1 MKNIII
7 IFLFMFVSNFS
18 FANNLNIGSTS
29 FNASNKTISFTISWD
44 NSWRVTTGPSN
55 WDAVWIFVKR
65 QACSTTNIWASSLLS
80 TTSADHTTSI
90 GSGTNLLTVDA
101 TSDGMG
107 VFIRRAALTT
117 ATGSIGTHTITLKLN
132 ASSTTNP
139 TIITGDNDNFK
150 VMGLEMVYVPQGS
163 FYLGDGRATNSG
175 NFSAGSVANT
185 ALLIDA
191 AKQNAG
197 LGIATVYTSSFSNG
211 APSALPASFPL
222 GYNGFY
228 CMKYELGVSA
238 YLEFIN
244 SLNYDQQA
252 HKLTK
257 WSTTAFPNILNAEIT
272 RSGAVSIKVSVPGT
286 FNTIPATFIQNVN
299 SYYRPIHELNWQDLA
314 SYLDW
319 SGLRPMTEFE
329 FEKACRG
336 NNAGTPN
343 TPVANEYPWGSTQ
356 ITSAQSSSNLGAINE
371 LIYVAGNNGVCQYSY
386 NDPTTH
392 SPMRSGSP
400 ATATSNRV
408 QAGATYYGI
417 MEMGGNVWEQCV
429 GGGNGYNY
437 SSFTSINGDGSL
449 TNLGLANVTGWPTS
463 GGSSGGTILRG
474 GGYNSGV
481 TNYVQVSDRTFLAG
495 SSLNSEVFNT
505 NGTNQVGGRGVR
517 TMSY

>member
-1 MKNIII
+1 MKKIII
-7 IFLFMFVSNFS
+7 IFLFMFASNIS
-18 FANNLNIGSTS
+18 FANNLNIGSTT

-90 GSGTNLLTVDA
+90 VSGTNLLTVDA

-107 VFIRRAALTT
+107 VFIRRSALTT
-117 ATGSIGTHTITLKLN
+117 ATGNISTHTITLKLN
-132 ASSTTNP
+132 SSSTTSP
-139 TIITGDNDNFK
+139 AIVTTDNDNFK
-150 VMGLEMVYVPQGS
+150 VLGLEMVYVPQGS
-163 FYLGDGRATNSG
+163 FYLGDGRASNG
-175 NFSAGSVANT
+175 QNFSAGNTPNT

-197 LGIATVYTSSFSNG
+197 LGVATVYTSSFSNG
-211 APSALPASFPL
+211 APSALPASFPI

-244 SLNYDQQA
+244 SLTYDQQA
-252 HKLTK
+252 RKLSK
-257 WSTTAFPNILNAEIT
+257 WSTTAFPNILNAVIT
-272 RSGAVSIKVSVPGT
+272 NSNAVSIKVSVPGT
-286 FNTIPATFIQNVN
+286 FNTIPATFVQSGI
-299 SYYRPIHELNWQDLA
+299 SYYKPIHELNWQDLA

-343 TPVANEYPWGSTQ
+343 APVANEYPWGNTTL
-356 ITSAQSSSNLGAINE
+356 TSANFSTNNGAINE
-371 LIYVAGNNGVCQYSY
+371 IINVAGNNGVCAYAT
-386 NDPTTH
+386 NDFATNN
-392 SPMRSGSP
+392 PMRSGSP
-400 ATATSNRV
+400 ATATTNRV

-417 MEMGGNVWEQCV
+417 MEMAGNVYEQCV
-429 GGGNGYNY
+429 GGGNGYDY
-437 SSFTSINGDGSL
+437 SSFTTINGDGSL

-463 GGSSGGTILRG
+463 GGVNSGTILRG
-474 GGYNSGV
+474 GGSNSYN
-481 TNYVQVSDRTFLAG
+481 TNYIQVSDRFFLG
-495 SSLNSEVFNT
+495 GTTLNSEGN
-505 NGTNQVGGRGVR
+505 NNSQNAVGGRGVR

>member
-7 IFLFMFVSNFS
+7 ILLFMFVNNFA

-29 FNASNKTISFTISWD
+29 FNAANKTVSFTISWD

-55 WDAVWIFVKR
+55 WDAVWVFIKR
-65 QACSTTNIWASSLLS
+65 QACSSTNIWASALLS
-80 TTSADHTTSI
+80 TTSADHTTAI

-107 VFIRRAALTT
+107 VFIRRSALTT

-163 FYLGDGRATNSG
+163 FYLGDGRATNAG

-197 LGIATVYTSSFSNG
+197 LGIATVYTSSFTYG

-238 YLEFIN
+238 YLDFIN
-244 SLNYDQQA
+244 SLDYDQQA
-252 HKLTK
+252 QKLKK
-257 WSTTAFPNILNAEIT
+257 WSSTAFPNILNAEIT

-286 FNTIPATFIQNVN
+286 FNTIPATFSQ
-299 SYYRPIHELNWQDLA
+299 SFYSTYKPIHELNWQDLA

-343 TPVANEYPWGSTQ
+343 NPVANEYPWGNTTL
-356 ITSAQSSSNLGAINE
+356 TSATYSSNNGFVNE
-371 LIYVAGNNGVCQYSY
+371 LIGQAGQNGVCAYTV
-386 NDPTTH
+386 NDFTTNN
-392 SPMRSGSP
+392 PMRSGSP
-400 ATATSNRV
+400 ATATTNRV

-417 MEMGGNVWEQCV
+417 MEMAGNVYEQCV
-429 GGGNGYNY
+429 GGGNGYDY
-437 SSFTSINGDGSL
+437 SSFTTINGDGSL
-449 TNLGLANVTGWPTS
+449 TNLGLANVTGWPTY
-463 GGSSGGTILRG
+463 GGTNSGTILRG
-474 GGYNSGV
+474 GGSNCNS
-481 TNYVQVSDRTFLAG
+481 TNYIQVSDRSLLAG
-495 SSLNSEVFNT
+495 STLNSEAN
-505 NGTNQVGGRGVR
+505 NNSQNAVGGRGVR

>member
-244 SLNYDQQA
+244 SLDYNQQA

-343 TPVANEYPWGSTQ
+343 APVANEYPWGNTTL
-356 ITSAQSSSNLGAINE
+356 TSASFSSNNGAINE
-371 LIYVAGNNGVCQYSY
+371 IINVAGNNGVCAYAT
-386 NDPTTH
+386 NDFGTNN
-392 SPMRSGSP
+392 PMRSGSP
-400 ATATSNRV
+400 ATATTNRV

-417 MEMGGNVWEQCV
+417 MEMAGNVYEQCV
-429 GGGNGYNY
+429 GGGNGYDY
-437 SSFTSINGDGSL
+437 SSFTTINGDGSL

-463 GGSSGGTILRG
+463 GGGNSGTILRG
-474 GGYNSGV
+474 GGSNSYN
-481 TNYVQVSDRTFLAG
+481 TNYIQVSDRFFLGG
-495 SSLNSEVFNT
+495 STLNSEGNNNT
-505 NGTNQVGGRGVR
+505 QNAVGGRGVR

>member
-1 MKNIII
+1 
-7 IFLFMFVSNFS
+7 MFVSNFS

-29 FNASNKTISFTISWD
+29 FNASNKTISFTISWE

-107 VFIRRAALTT
+107 VFIRRSALTT
-117 ATGSIGTHTITLKLN
+117 ATGNISTHTITLKLN
-132 ASSTTNP
+132 SSSTTSP
-139 TIITGDNDNFK
+139 AIVTTDNDNFK

-163 FYLGDGRATNSG
+163 FYLGDGRASNG
-175 NFSAGSVANT
+175 QNFSAGNTPNT

-197 LGIATVYTSSFSNG
+197 LGVANVYTSSFSNG

-244 SLNYDQQA
+244 SLDYNQQA

-257 WSTTAFPNILNAEIT
+257 WSTTAFPNILNAVIT
-272 RSGAVSIKVSVPGT
+272 NSSAISIKVSVPGT
-286 FNTIPATFIQNVN
+286 FNTIPATFVQSGI
-299 SYYRPIHELNWQDLA
+299 SYYKPIHELNWQDLA

-343 TPVANEYPWGSTQ
+343 APVANEYPWGNTTL
-356 ITSAQSSSNLGAINE
+356 TSASFSSNNGAINE
-371 LIYVAGNNGVCQYSY
+371 IINVAGNNGVCAYAT
-386 NDPTTH
+386 NDFGTNN
-392 SPMRSGSP
+392 PMRSGSP
-400 ATATSNRV
+400 ATATTNRV

-417 MEMGGNVWEQCV
+417 MEMAGNVYEQCV
-429 GGGNGYNY
+429 GGGNGYDY
-437 SSFTSINGDGSL
+437 SSFTTINGDGSL

-463 GGSSGGTILRG
+463 GGGNSGTILRG
-474 GGYNSGV
+474 GGSNSYN
-481 TNYVQVSDRTFLAG
+481 TNYIQVSDRFFLGG
-495 SSLNSEVFNT
+495 STLNSEGNNNT
-505 NGTNQVGGRGVR
+505 QNAVGGRGVR

>member
-7 IFLFMFVSNFS
+7 ILLFMLVNNFA

-29 FNASNKTISFTISWD
+29 FNAANKTVSFTISWD

-55 WDAVWIFVKR
+55 WDAVWVFIKR
-65 QACSTTNIWASSLLS
+65 QACSSTNIWASALLS
-80 TTSADHTTSI
+80 TTSADHTTAI

-107 VFIRRAALTT
+107 VFIRRSALTT
-117 ATGSIGTHTITLKLN
+117 ATGSIGIHTITLKLN

-197 LGIATVYTSSFSNG
+197 LGIATVYTSNFIYG
-211 APSALPASFPL
+211 APSALPASFPI

-238 YLEFIN
+238 YLDFIN
-244 SLNYDQQA
+244 SLDYDQQA
-252 HKLTK
+252 QKLKK
-257 WSTTAFPNILNAEIT
+257 WSTTAFPNILNADIT
-272 RSGAVSIKVSVPGT
+272 RGNANSIKVSVPGT
-286 FNTIPATFIQNVN
+286 FNTIPATFVQSSI
-299 SYYRPIHELNWQDLA
+299 SYYKPIHELNWQDLA

-343 TPVANEYPWGSTQ
+343 NPVANEYPWGSTQ
-356 ITSAQSSSNLGAINE
+356 ITPAQTSNNNGTINE
-371 LIYVAGNNGVCQYSY
+371 LIYAAGNNGVCQYNYYESY
-386 NDPTTH
+386 H

-417 MEMGGNVWEQCV
+417 MEMGGNVYEQCV
-429 GGGNGYNY
+429 GGGNGYDY
-437 SSFTSINGDGSL
+437 SAFTSINGDGSL
-449 TNLGLANVTGWPTS
+449 TNLGLANVTGWPTY
-463 GGSSGGTILRG
+463 GGASSGTILRG
-474 GGYNSGV
+474 GGFNGNNS
-481 TNYVQVSDRTFLAG
+481 NYVQVSDRTFLAG
-495 SSLNSEVFNT
+495 SSLNGEGFNT
-505 NGTNQVGGRGVR
+505 NGTNAVGGRGVR

>member
-1 MKNIII
+1 
-7 IFLFMFVSNFS
+7 MFVSNIS

-29 FNASNKTISFTISWD
+29 FNASNKTISFTISWE

-80 TTSADHTTSI
+80 TTSADHTTSV

-107 VFIRRAALTT
+107 VFIRRSALTT
-117 ATGSIGTHTITLKLN
+117 ATGSISTHTITLKLN
-132 ASSTTNP
+132 ASSTTSPAIVP
-139 TIITGDNDNFK
+139 TDNDNFK

-163 FYLGDGRATNSG
+163 FYLGDGRANAL
-175 NFSAGSVANT
+175 NFSAGNTPNT

-197 LGIATVYTSSFSNG
+197 LGLATVYTSSFSNG

-244 SLNYDQQA
+244 SLTYDQQA
-252 HKLTK
+252 RKLSK

-272 RSGAVSIKVSVPGT
+272 RSNAVSIKVSVPGT
-286 FNTIPATFIQNVN
+286 FNTIPATFIQSDK
-299 SYYRPIHELNWQDLA
+299 SYYKPIHELNWQDLA

-343 TPVANEYPWGSTQ
+343 TPVVNEYPWGNTQ
-356 ITSAQSSSNLGAINE
+356 ITSSTLANNIGRQDE
-371 LIYVAGNNGVCQYSY
+371 YTYVAGQNGVCVYAA
-386 NDPTTH
+386 NDWTN
-392 SPMRSGSP
+392 SIPMRSGIA
-400 ATATSNRV
+400 ATSTSNRV

-417 MEMGGNVWEQCV
+417 MEMGGNVYEQCV
-429 GGGNGYNY
+429 GGGNGYDY
-437 SSFTSINGDGSL
+437 SSFTTINGDGSL
-449 TNLGLANVTGWPTS
+449 TNLGLANETGWPTS
-463 GGSSGGTILRG
+463 GGPNSGTILRG
-474 GGYNSGV
+474 GGATSGLSFP
-481 TNYVQVSDRTFLAG
+481 NYVQVSDRSFLAG
-495 SSLNSEVFNT
+495 SSLNSENNNNSV
-505 NGTNQVGGRGVR
+505 NGVGGRGVR